1 MNISNEII
9 ALWGAGLSTLLAVVK
24 LWELW
29 IARRRVEI
37 SYGFVGDPEIGN
49 DIIIRNLSSTPI
61 IISYWELLFCERNA
75 FGWKIYRNENPAEDT
90 CDLCIASHSSKKIN
104 FSGSDYFQWN
114 HKALDGKRLY
124 FKFHIAGKRRPI
136 KHLLYKG

>member
-29 IARRRVEI
+29 VARRRVEI
-37 SYGFVGDPEIGN
+37 SYNFRSLPEIGN

-61 IISYWELLFCERNA
+61 VITYWELLFCERKA
-75 FGWKIYRNENPAEDT
+75 FRWKAFRSEDPEEDVS
-90 CDLCIASHSSKKIN
+90 DLCIAGHSSIKIN
-104 FSGSDYFQWN
+104 FSGQYFFEWGHN
-114 HKALDGKRLY
+114 VLGGKRLY
-124 FKFHIAGKRRPI
+124 FRFHIAGKRKP
-136 KHLLYKG
+136 KKLLLYKG